1 MKGILPII
9 AVVIAGIAFYF
20 YIDPTYTEIKQ
31 LRKEEAT
38 LSAALTRALELQAT
52 RDQLLSR
59 YNTFNPEDLA
69 RLEKMLPDHV
79 DNVRLALDMDSLAA
93 SYGMR
98 IRNVSIEKQDETK
111 RPAARQAQAVGPD
124 ERTYESMALS
134 FTVTG
139 QYDTFRA
146 FLSDLE
152 RSLRLVNLEQLSF
165 SSTETG
171 LYDFTITLRTYWLKP

>member
-1 MKGILPII
+1 MKGIFPIL
-9 AVVIAGIAFYF
+9 ALVVAGVAFSF
-20 YIDPTYTEIKQ
+20 YIDPTYTEIQ
-31 LRKEEAT
+31 TLRAEEAT

-69 RLEKMLPDHV
+69 RLEKLLPDHV

-98 IRNVSIEKQDETK
+98 IRNVSIEKQDEKKSATRK
-111 RPAARQAQAVGPD
+111 AQTVGPD

-139 QYDTFRA
+139 QYDTFRT
-146 FLSDLE
+146 FLTDLE
-152 RSLRLVNLEQLSF
+152 HSLRLVNVEQLSF
-165 SSTETG
+165 SATESG
-171 LYDFTITLRTYWLKP
+171 LYDFSITLRTYWLKP

>member
-9 AVVIAGIAFYF
+9 ALVIAGLAFYF
-20 YIDPTYTEIKQ
+20 YIDPTYKEIQ
-31 LRKEEAT
+31 TLRAEEAT

-98 IRNVSIEKQDETK
+98 IRNVSIEKPDEKKPQGRKT
-111 RPAARQAQAVGPD
+111 QVVGPD

-139 QYDTFRA
+139 QYDTFRT
-146 FLSDLE
+146 FLADLE
-152 RSLRLVNLEQLSF
+152 KSLRLVNLEQLSF
-165 SSTETG
+165 SSTDVG
-171 LYDFTITLRTYWLKP
+171 LYDFTVTLRTYWLKP